1 MRASAMLFLIAL
13 IPFLARDARAC
24 SICGCDPSS
33 GTLGLDRPSAGDMRL
48 ALEDRYFYKESGT
61 GDAYEG
67 ERENRALFRL
77 QYAPLN
83 RLTVQVDL
91 PFYAWKTH
99 LDASGVVDD
108 RAHGLGDVLIGARYE
123 LLRMGG
129 LMPRHVLAL
138 VGTIKAP
145 SGANDRGTPGVID
158 EHKQLGTG
166 TWDEQVGLWYTFG
179 AFPTVGYAGVQAR
192 VNGTNGRGFHYG
204 NALFATVGARRS
216 FLESRR
222 LYLSLDLQGRNA
234 GYDHFADGS
243 RDPDSGGFLTYAA
256 ASAGFAITDSFLLQ
270 GSLQIPAFQALH
282 GTQSEHPVAFV
293 GLAYDFPL

>member
-1 MRASAMLFLIAL
+1 MIAL
-13 IPFLARDARAC
+13 IVLFSFLARDARAC

-33 GTLGLDRPSAGDMRL
+33 GTLGLDRPSSGDMRL
-48 ALEDRYFYKESGT
+48 ALEDRYLYKESGT

-67 ERENRALFRL
+67 ERENRALLRL

-83 RLTVQVDL
+83 LLTVQVEL

-99 LDASGVVDD
+99 LDASGVIDD

-123 LLRMGG
+123 LWRMGG
-129 LMPRHVLAL
+129 LMPRHVLAV
-138 VGTIKAP
+138 VGTIKTP
-145 SGANDRGTPGVID
+145 SGANDRGTPGAID

-166 TWDEQVGLWYTFG
+166 TWDEQIGLWYTFG
-179 AFPTVGYAGVQAR
+179 AFPTVAYAGVQAR

-204 NALFATVGARRS
+204 NALFGTVGARRS
-216 FLESRR
+216 FFESRR

-234 GYDHFADGS
+234 GYDRLPDGS
-243 RDPDSGGFLTYAA
+243 LDPDSGGFITYAA
-256 ASAGFAITDSFLLQ
+256 ASAGFAITDSFLLR
-270 GSLQIPAFQALH
+270 GTLQVPAFQSLH

-293 GLAYDFPL
+293 ALAYDFTL